1 MKFRIH
7 LQIVTDKRYQLS
19 ICHHIPIPT
28 ERRFIFFPKEKVE
41 VHLDCL
47 AYTAVCILAY
57 TFHTDALPVVSHKHF
72 ILYQSS
78 KHNILYQSS
87 RKIQSQDDPAS
98 SRTRS
103 FFFFLLTHPPNLGI
117 RKVWDTVRKY
127 AHVNWSAIS
136 ESL

>member
-1 MKFRIH
+1 
-7 LQIVTDKRYQLS
+7 
-19 ICHHIPIPT
+19 
-28 ERRFIFFPKEKVE
+28 
-41 VHLDCL
+41 
-47 AYTAVCILAY
+47 
-57 TFHTDALPVVSHKHF
+57 
-72 ILYQSS
+72 LYQSS